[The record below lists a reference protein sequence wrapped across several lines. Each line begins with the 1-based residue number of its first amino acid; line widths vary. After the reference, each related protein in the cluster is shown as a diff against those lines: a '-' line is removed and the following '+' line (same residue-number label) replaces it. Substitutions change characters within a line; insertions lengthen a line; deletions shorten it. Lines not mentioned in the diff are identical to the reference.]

1 MNESRKTSSPANAVR
16 ALGAVA
22 VAVVLLS
29 ACTDELPEVTS
40 EGAPIALTV
49 RLVGSQE
56 VELSWRSSAPGPAA
70 AGYVVEYAHERDGE
84 YVTLAFVPAPA
95 NTFLHSRLVPDTA
108 FFYRLR
114 GYHGPATNN
123 VAVSLPEEL
132 SAGDYAASYD
142 LAEDY
147 QWAEPA
153 TEPGRTGALV
163 SLKAASVEWQQLA
176 PLRADLISTTVSGFK
191 LTWADGFTDE
201 EGFLLERQVDAGD
214 FQVVAVVDRDI
225 NALGWALAPP
235 ERAGVYRMRAYY
247 YGRVSNIEGVITGP
261 GEL

>member
-1 MNESRKTSSPANAVR
+1 MNESRKTVSPASAVR
-16 ALGAVA
+16 ALGAVG

-29 ACTDELPEVTS
+29 ACTDEPQETAS
-40 EGAPIALTV
+40 EGAPVALAV
-49 RLVGSQE
+49 RLVGSHE
-56 VELSWRSSAPGPAA
+56 VEVSWQSSSPGA

-95 NTFLHSRLVPDTA
+95 NNFIHARLVPETA
-108 FFYRLR
+108 FFYRVR
-114 GYHGPATNN
+114 SYHGLATNN
-123 VAVSLPEEL
+123 VAVSLPAEL

-163 SLKAASVEWQQLA
+163 SLKAAGVEWQQLA

-235 ERAGVYRMRAYY
+235 ERAGIYRMRAYY
-247 YGRVSNIEGVITGP
+247 YGPSSNIEGVITGP